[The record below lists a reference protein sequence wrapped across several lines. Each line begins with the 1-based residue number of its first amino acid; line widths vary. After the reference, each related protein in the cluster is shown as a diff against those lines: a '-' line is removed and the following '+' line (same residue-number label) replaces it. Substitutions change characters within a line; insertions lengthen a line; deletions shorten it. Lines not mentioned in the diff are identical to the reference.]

1 MTPQLLRDY
10 ARCLAHDKNA
20 ADHKALIEIL
30 ENLNGLH
37 PSPIVTALV
46 AEGLTRAYRIG
57 RTDGL
62 IMQDDL
68 SP

>member
-1 MTPQLLRDY
+1 
-10 ARCLAHDKNA
+10 
-20 ADHKALIEIL
+20 LIEIL